1 MIFSRL
7 SLLILLLTAPVIL
20 NAQTGEQDWLNRGW
34 VAEYEGDYDGALQIW
49 EEAKKQLP
57 VSDARIGF
65 EYMRL
70 VTTHNI
76 SDKYSQA
83 TQMYYWALRDPY
95 SGQNRAAIK
104 QEIDRLRPIIGEGI
118 YRQWT
123 EWWEKESSKLSVD
136 MLGFWTQLDPTPSLS
151 NNGRLIEHWERIATA
166 KRMYTKGRNT
176 VYGTDDRGKIFVRY
190 GSPDRVKSGILTLQ
204 SQNIRPWINR
214 QFQQLSV
221 AAEDMQDSFT
231 INPEEMAELNQLERF
246 VYEYH
251 AYPEYEIWFYDNL
264 TNDIREPVIFI
275 FGTDVHRG
283 GYGLRSGLDDFIPN
297 RAFEQFLSDDQEYQ
311 FVRQGLSAAL
321 ILQLL
326 YYEQLAAADPFFE
339 NRLNSMR
346 DLLLDQREITR
357 RRLDTAVRERNREIL
372 TSFEEQ
378 APQQISIYE
387 RLMVRI
393 PVHVYQYRIIDEENN
408 PALIT
413 FIESEP
419 REAFLI
425 DFQNNRWVDRFS
437 DINLS
442 DIQSASDSLS
452 SYQLSKTMHIYDN
465 NWGINELIEMNP
477 VLFFTNENI
486 LEPTK
491 EFLTIPHQKRAEQA
505 VSVLFKNEHPGT
517 RFIYN
522 TPFNSEIR
530 GFGKILARQPEPL
543 NTDPDN
549 LEVADL
555 IIGYGKTDNNQEK
568 FPFTV
573 ANNQIIPFGESII
586 IHFEV
591 YNLQPRP
598 IGFTWF
604 ELTYEILPIEEDG
617 TISDDK
623 EAFTLTLNFESEYKR
638 VIENL
643 EIETLS
649 LGEGLYELHVR
660 IEDKVNGQSKER
672 HTRFEVIDNQ

>member
-1 MIFSRL
+1 MIFLRL
-7 SLLILLLTAPVIL
+7 SLITLLFSAPVIL
-20 NAQTGEQDWLNRGW
+20 NAQNGDQDWLNRGW
-34 VAEYEGDYDGALQIW
+34 VAEYEGNYDGALQIW
-49 EEAKKQLP
+49 EDAKEQLS

-65 EYMRL
+65 EYIRL
-70 VTTHNI
+70 VTERNI
-76 SDKYSQA
+76 RDKYSQA
-83 TQMYYWALRDPY
+83 TKMYYWALRDPY
-95 SGQNRAAIK
+95 TGQNRAAIK
-104 QEIDRLRPIIGEGI
+104 QEFDRLRPIIGEGI
-118 YRQWT
+118 YRQWS
-123 EWWEKESSKLSVD
+123 EWWEQESPELSVD

-151 NNGRLIEHWERIATA
+151 NNGRLIEHWERIALA

-190 GSPDRVKSGILTLQ
+190 GAPDRVKSGILTLQ

-214 QFQQLSV
+214 QFQQLST
-221 AAEDMQDSFT
+221 AAEDMQDSFS
-231 INPEEMAELNQLERF
+231 ISHDEMAELDQLERF

-251 AYPEYEIWFYDNL
+251 AYPEYEIWFYDTL
-264 TNDIREPVIFI
+264 TDDTRDPVIFI

-297 RAFEQFLSDDQEYQ
+297 RAFEQFRSGDQEYQ
-311 FVRQGLSAAL
+311 FVSQGLSAAL

-326 YYEQLAAADPFFE
+326 YYEQLSSTDPFFN

-372 TSFEEQ
+372 LTYEEQ

-393 PVHVYQYRIIDEENN
+393 PVHLYQYRIIDEENN

-425 DFQNNRWVDRFS
+425 DFQNNRWIDRYS
-437 DINLS
+437 GINLS

-452 SYQLSKTMHIYDN
+452 SYQLSKTMHIYAAD
-465 NWGINELIEMNP
+465 WEINELIETTPELN
-477 VLFFTNENI
+477 FTNENI

-491 EFLTIPHQKRAEQA
+491 EFLTLPHHKRAEQA
-505 VSVLFKNEHPGT
+505 VSVLFKNEQPGT

-522 TPFNSEIR
+522 TPFDPEIR
-530 GFGKILARQPEPL
+530 GFGKIQVRQPKPL
-543 NTDPDN
+543 GTDPDY

-617 TISDDK
+617 AISDDK
-623 EAFTLTLNFESEYKR
+623 ESFTLTLNFESEYKR

-643 EIETLS
+643 EIETLA
-649 LGEGLYELHVR
+649 LGEGLYELHIK
-660 IEDKVNGQSKER
+660 IEDKVSGQTKER